1 MSTPIHRRSFQPVN
15 KYLPTLKWLKDNN
28 RLRWMAQKMTAL
40 YLMDLGYE
48 IISSNYILNQ
58 KLIFD
63 VICNQSQ
70 KINFIFIKLKNDSIY
85 NKKLESILKSEIKNY
100 ILNYFK
106 KEHIIKS
113 QLWQIDIMEVDLY
126 NKKSKFEHF
135 QGILNSI

>member
-1 MSTPIHRRSFQPVN
+1 
-15 KYLPTLKWLKDNN
+15 
-28 RLRWMAQKMTAL
+28 MAQKMTAL

-48 IISSNYILNQ
+48 IIFLNYILNQ

-63 VICNQSQ
+63 VICNRSQ
-70 KINFIFIKLKNDSIY
+70 KTNFICIKLKNDSIY

-106 KEHIIKS
+106 KEDIIKS

-126 NKKSKFEHF
+126 NKKSKFKHF
-135 QGILNSI
+135 EGILNSI